1 MLKLSLDALQIVD
14 AIDRGGSFA
23 AAAKELFRVPSTI
36 SYSVSKLED
45 DLGVQI
51 FERSGPKVLLTAAGR
66 ALLLEGRTLLKAAQD
81 LEHKV
86 RRVACGWETEFAIG
100 LDLMFSPTLIIDE
113 IKAFYEVTNSTRL
126 RTLQEALSG
135 TWEALL
141 DRRVDLLVGAAGD
154 GPSGGGYVVEPMGSM
169 PFVFAVA
176 PSHPLAA
183 VTHPLGKDDLI
194 AHRVIS
200 VADSARRLPARTVG
214 LLLGQE
220 TLTVPSLRCKFEFQL
235 AGLGVGFLP
244 ERWARPAIEAGL
256 LVEKEVVEPRSPEH
270 FYLAWRA
277 GEQGAALDWW
287 VKTLRQTDLLERLAL
302 DWKQESRFAAS

>member
-36 SYSVSKLED
+36 SYSVSKLEE
-45 DLGVQI
+45 DLGVQV
-51 FERSGPKVLLTAAGR
+51 FVRSGPKVVLTAAGR
-66 ALLLEGRTLLKAAQD
+66 ALLLEGRSLLKAAQD

-86 RRVACGWETEFAIG
+86 RRVACGWEIEFAIG
-100 LDLMFSPTLIIDE
+100 MDLMFSPLLIADE
-113 IKAFYEVTNSTRL
+113 IRAFYAVTDSTRL
-126 RTLQEALSG
+126 RTSQEALSG

-141 DRRVDLLVGAAGD
+141 DRRVDLLVGAAGE
-154 GPSGGGYVVEPMGSM
+154 GPSGGGYVVEPIGSM
-169 PFVFAVA
+169 QFVFAVA
-176 PSHPLAA
+176 PHHPLAA

-214 LLLGQE
+214 LLLGQD
-220 TLTVPSLRCKFEFQL
+220 TLTVPTLRCKFEFQL

-256 LVEKEVVEPRSPEH
+256 LVQKEVVEQRSPEN
-270 FYLAWRA
+270 FYMAWRV
-277 GEQGAALDWW
+277 GEQGAALAWW
-287 VKTLRQTDLLERLAL
+287 IATLRQTDLLERLAL
-302 DWKQESRFAAS
+302 EWQKESRSFNL

>member
-36 SYSVSKLED
+36 SYSVSKLEV
-45 DLGVQI
+45 DLGVQV
-51 FERSGPKVLLTAAGR
+51 FERAGPKVLLTAAGR
-66 ALLLEGRTLLKAAQD
+66 ALLLEGRTLLKAAKD

-100 LDLMFSPTLIIDE
+100 LDLMFSPMLIADE
-113 IKAFYEVTNSTRL
+113 IKAFYEVTDSTRL
-126 RTLQEALSG
+126 RTSQEALSG

-141 DRRVDLLVGAAGD
+141 DRRVDLLVGAAGE
-154 GPSGGGYVVEPMGSM
+154 GPSGGGYVVEPIGSM

-176 PSHPLAA
+176 PSHPLA
-183 VTHPLGKDDLI
+183 VVPHPLGKDDLI

-214 LLLGQE
+214 LLLGQD
-220 TLTVPSLRCKFEFQL
+220 TLTVPTLRCKFEFQL

-256 LVEKEVVEPRSPEH
+256 LVQKEVVEPRSPEN

-287 VKTLRQTDLLERLAL
+287 IKTLRQTDLLERLAL
-302 DWKQESRFAAS
+302 DWQTESQLSGH

>member
-36 SYSVSKLED
+36 SYSVSKLEE
-45 DLGVQI
+45 DLGVQV
-51 FERSGPKVLLTAAGR
+51 FVRSGPKVLLTAAGR
-66 ALLLEGRTLLKAAQD
+66 ALLVEGRSLLKAAQD

-86 RRVACGWETEFAIG
+86 RRVACGWEIEFAIG
-100 LDLMFSPTLIIDE
+100 MDLMFSPLLIADE
-113 IKAFYEVTNSTRL
+113 ISAFYQVTDSTRL
-126 RTLQEALSG
+126 RTSQEALSG

-141 DRRVDLLVGAAGD
+141 DRRVDLLVGAAGE
-154 GPSGGGYVVEPMGSM
+154 GPPGGGYVVEPIGSM
-169 PFVFAVA
+169 QFIFAVA
-176 PSHPLAA
+176 PTHPLAS
-183 VTHPLGKDDLI
+183 VSHPLGKDDLI
-194 AHRVIS
+194 AHRVIT

-214 LLLGQE
+214 LLLGQD
-220 TLTVPSLRCKFEFQL
+220 TLTVPTLRCKFAFQL

-256 LVEKEVVEPRSPEH
+256 LVQKEVVEQRSPEN

-277 GEQGAALDWW
+277 GEQGAALAWW
-287 VKTLRQTDLLERLAL
+287 IATLRQTDLIERLAIE
-302 DWKQESRFAAS
+302 WEKESRLFQA